1 MKGAV
6 AAGHELTAEAACEVL
21 RAGGNAFDAAVA
33 ALATACVVEPV
44 LASLA
49 GGGFLLA
56 RPARGRARLH
66 DFFVHTPRAPQP
78 GGELDFRPIQ
88 ADFGT
93 ATQEFH
99 IGVGTAATPGVAA
112 GLFRIH
118 RELATLPLRELLE
131 PAVRHAAE
139 GVAVNRFQASI
150 LDIVGPIY
158 RDRPETLAHY
168 GSDGALVREG
178 DRLRQPELADTL
190 ETLAIEGEALFYRG
204 EIAAALLS
212 LMETGGQLTAE
223 DLNGYRVL
231 PREPLSADY
240 RGVKLLTNPPPSS
253 GGLLLAFALEL
264 LASAPMP
271 GEPGSATQLLQLADA
286 MALTNEARLASHLE
300 ESGPHPDAGRLL
312 NGDFI
317 RRYREALTDRAHSR
331 RGTTHISILDNEGN
345 AAALTLSNGEGCGRL
360 IPGSGIMLNN
370 MLGEEDL
377 NPHGFHRWPRDTR
390 MTSMMAP
397 LMAFEARS
405 GRTVVA
411 GSGGSNRI
419 RTALL
424 QLLVNLFDF
433 RMAASDAVEAPRIHV
448 EGELLSVEGGFD
460 VDGLGPLLS
469 AWPEH
474 QLWPGRSLFFGGAH
488 TVVHQGDTQRGAF
501 DGAGDSRR
509 GGVFRTA

>member
-6 AAGHELTAEAACEVL
+6 ATGHELTAEAACEVL

-33 ALATACVVEPV
+33 ALATTCVVEPV

-56 RPARGRARLH
+56 RPARGRARLY
-66 DFFVHTPRAPQP
+66 DFFVHTPRTPRP
-78 GGELDFRPIQ
+78 GNELDFRPIQ

-99 IGVGTAATPGVAA
+99 IGVGTATTPGVTA
-112 GLFRIH
+112 GLFRMH
-118 RELATLPLRELLE
+118 EELATLPLSELLA

-139 GVAVNRFQASI
+139 GVAVNHFQASI
-150 LDIVGPIY
+150 FDIVGPIY

-168 GSDGALVREG
+168 GGSAGELVREG
-178 DRLRQPELADTL
+178 DRLRQPALADTL

-212 LMETGGQLTAE
+212 LMEEGGQLTAE
-223 DLNGYRVL
+223 DLSNYQVL

-240 RGVKLLTNPPPSS
+240 RGVKLITNPPPSS

-264 LASAPMP
+264 LAGSPMP
-271 GEPGSATQLLQLADA
+271 EPHGSPAQLLHLADT
-286 MALTNEARLASHLE
+286 MALTNEARLATHLE

-312 NGDFI
+312 NGGFV
-317 RRYREALTDRAHSR
+317 RRYREALANRAISR
-331 RGTTHISILDNEGN
+331 RGTTHISILDAEGN
-345 AAALTLSNGEGCGRL
+345 AASLTLSNGEGCGRL
-360 IPGSGIMLNN
+360 IPGTGIMLNN

-377 NPHGFHRWPRDTR
+377 NPHGFHQWPRDTR

-397 LMAFEARS
+397 LMAFDVDS

-433 RMAASDAVEAPRIHV
+433 DLEAHDAVEAPRIHV

-460 VDGLGPLLS
+460 VERLGALLS

-488 TVVHQGDTQRGAF
+488 TVVHQGGAF
-501 DGAGDSRR
+501 SGAGDSRR
-509 GGVFRTA
+509 GGVYRAV